1 MLFLPKKKKKERK
14 KKKEKMLKGVEK
26 KLLFDKRKKTQKP
39 LIKKNKGKGTQCI
52 PYNTNTVEEGHIW

>member
-1 MLFLPKKKKKERK
+1 MIKERKDAVSTKK

-39 LIKKNKGKGTQCI
+39 LIKKNKGKGT
-52 PYNTNTVEEGHIW
+52 